1 MTDEDPFGPGPG
13 GGQGKQPWFGPRRYG
28 YGYVPRT
35 WQGYLL
41 SALCVAFIVILA
53 TIFGGHSPVMAIGII
68 PFIIIL
74 VVART
79 QGRR

>member
-1 MTDEDPFGPGPG
+1 MTDEDPFGSGPG
-13 GGQGKQPWFGPRRYG
+13 QGRQPWFGPRRYG

-41 SALCVAFIVILA
+41 TALCVLFIIILA
-53 TIFGGHSPVMAIGII
+53 AIFGGHSPVMALGLIPVII
-68 PFIIIL
+68 VFA
-74 VVART
+74 VARV